1 MFRSFK
7 TADLGDIKTMFPE
20 VFIFL
25 QEKNIQGMYCT
36 QKYGEY
42 QLTMESTGVV
52 GQDQPSGDASHMT
65 TLTRWKKEF
74 RRRLTCIVVQH
85 HKVRGWVGE
94 IVTEKKQKKIEER
107 APLPVS
113 KITLSSPCSLP
124 SFLLLILSYLS
135 DNALLQW

>member
-1 MFRSFK
+1 
-7 TADLGDIKTMFPE
+7 MFPE

-25 QEKNIQGMYCT
+25 QGKNIQGMYGT

-42 QLTMESTGVV
+42 QLIVESTGVV
-52 GQDQPSGDASHMT
+52 GQAQPSGDASHIT

-94 IVTEKKQKKIEER
+94 IVTEKKQKK
-107 APLPVS
+107 
-113 KITLSSPCSLP
+113 
-124 SFLLLILSYLS
+124 
-135 DNALLQW
+135 D